1 MRTIEDAAKDFLAL
15 SRIAVTGVSRTPRGH
30 GSNLVYQRL
39 KERGY
44 EVFAV
49 NPNADEVEGDSCYHD
64 LASIPDGVEAVVI
77 GTHPDQAEA
86 TMHECAELDIH
97 HVWMHKGPGPGSVS
111 KSAAAFGREHQ
122 IEVIDGGCPLMFG
135 PTSDFGHKC
144 MKPIFKLTG
153 SVPRRV

>member
-1 MRTIEDAAKDFLAL
+1 
-15 SRIAVTGVSRTPRGH
+15 
-30 GSNLVYQRL
+30 
-39 KERGY
+39 
-44 EVFAV
+44 
-49 NPNADEVEGDSCYHD
+49 
-64 LASIPDGVEAVVI
+64 
-77 GTHPDQAEA
+77 
-86 TMHECAELDIH
+86 
-97 HVWMHKGPGPGSVS
+97 MHKGPGPGSVS

>member
-86 TMHECAELDIH
+86 TRHE
-97 HVWMHKGPGPGSVS
+97 
-111 KSAAAFGREHQ
+111 
-122 IEVIDGGCPLMFG
+122 
-135 PTSDFGHKC
+135 
-144 MKPIFKLTG
+144 
-153 SVPRRV
+153 